1 MKLTVQIYAYNS
13 STVTPLHPRTS
24 RLLQKRLFA
33 LHFAMASDVF
43 GLVVG
48 NVGLASSKS
57 LLDQLRKQ
65 LKKASKKSY
74 TLSVGR
80 LNPAKL
86 ANFAEIECFVLVG
99 CAEGG
104 VVDSK
109 DFLIPIITPWELLLA
124 LKGPENDWEPD
135 KWTLDLGRVLAGMSI
150 HPNSATPANEL
161 AEARERDADETQSR
175 DPADPEF
182 SLISGTLRSKKTYGT
197 GSAPEQE
204 AVEGIKDLTLRN
216 QDFSLSKLESA
227 GSELI
232 LFSFLVVWLII

>member
-1 MKLTVQIYAYNS
+1 
-13 STVTPLHPRTS
+13 
-24 RLLQKRLFA
+24 
-33 LHFAMASDVF
+33 MASDVF

-48 NVGLASSKS
+48 NVGLASSKD

-109 DFLIPIITPWELLLA
+109 DFLRPIITPWEMLLA
-124 LKGPENDWEPD
+124 LKGPENDWKPEQ
-135 KWTLDLGRVLAGMSI
+135 WTLDLSRVLDGMS
-150 HPNSATPANEL
+150 PAWYL
-161 AEARERDADETQSR
+161 LTKTEARVRDADETANAR
-175 DPADPEF
+175 DASDPEF
-182 SLISGTLRSKKTYGT
+182 SLISGTLRSKKTYGSGT
-197 GSAPEQE
+197 AEQE
-204 AVEGIKDLTLRN
+204 VVEGVKDLTLRN

-227 GSELI
+227 GSESPL
-232 LFSFLVVWLII
+232 SFYPAGLADI

>member
-1 MKLTVQIYAYNS
+1 
-13 STVTPLHPRTS
+13 
-24 RLLQKRLFA
+24 
-33 LHFAMASDVF
+33 MASDVF

-109 DFLIPIITPWELLLA
+109 DFLRPIITPWELLLA
-124 LKGPENDWEPD
+124 LKGPENDWEPER
-135 KWTLDLGRVLAGMSI
+135 WTLDLSRVLDGMF
-150 HPNSATPANEL
+150 
-161 AEARERDADETQSR
+161 
-175 DPADPEF
+175 DPSCFD
-182 SLISGTLRSKKTYGT
+182 SC
-197 GSAPEQE
+197 
-204 AVEGIKDLTLRN
+204 
-216 QDFSLSKLESA
+216 
-227 GSELI
+227 
-232 LFSFLVVWLII
+232 

>member
-1 MKLTVQIYAYNS
+1 MLDLFADRQIYAYTDS
-13 STVTPLHPRTS
+13 SVIPLHPRTS

-33 LHFAMASDVF
+33 LHSAMASDVF

-48 NVGLASSKS
+48 NVGLASSKD

-109 DFLIPIITPWELLLA
+109 DFLRPIITPWEMLLA
-124 LKGPENDWEPD
+124 LKGPENDWKPEQ
-135 KWTLDLGRVLAGMSI
+135 WTLDLSRVLDGTS
-150 HPNSATPANEL
+150 PVWEFANDIRSSSEGC
-161 AEARERDADETQSR
+161 RRDCKYQGR
-175 DPADPEF
+175 
-182 SLISGTLRSKKTYGT
+182 I
-197 GSAPEQE
+197 
-204 AVEGIKDLTLRN
+204 
-216 QDFSLSKLESA
+216 
-227 GSELI
+227 
-232 LFSFLVVWLII
+232 